1 MSTLASLASVT
12 ALPPRELPA
21 EGEVLLACPVGRGG
35 LMLFGWHTA
44 RLPRLGLASVGEA
57 RGKFRLHAWAHA
69 RPGAAWF
76 VAVVQLPPQTPPAP
90 DAALVLHATGRPDRA
105 IAALPARPCSPEQLA
120 NALATHGAA
129 LPGPIALFLAEL
141 CIAASRGGALKALL
155 AAFLHKAAE
164 DDGVVE
170 IVGQADGT
178 LMLQGWGRIEPDAA
192 EALLCDAQVS
202 RHQARLAAFPRPDI
216 ASPATGVVTLLEGAE
231 SIAPQSVH
239 ALFLVTGAALRR
251 RAVLPVRQVLNP
263 TDTGNHLRD
272 LLPRL
277 DCDAETACLARRM
290 MRPRFTGADT
300 LATLDRPV
308 RAAIDLAAVFPGAGV
323 YLAGWLID
331 PDALVREVSLC
342 GAEGLRVR
350 LDRHATRLPR
360 PDVAEAFAAD
370 PRYAGADAPH
380 GLAVFAE
387 AAGAADG
394 LHLDIDLGDGVAFLP
409 LRPMRGS
416 VRAKLRRVL
425 QSIDLHRA
433 LAHAAIARQVGPLL
447 RRVLAQGVP
456 LPRTETLRPA
466 QARRHAL
473 LLPMPLAGTPPQ
485 TALSF
490 LLADPLRADEALVL
504 ACPPC
509 WTDQD
514 VARLDSALRLYALD
528 ATVLRLTEPA
538 EWTEAL
544 EVCAR
549 ATEAEGFFCLGP
561 GVLGVSPGWRGH
573 LAVTGDAVAFPT
585 ALYEDHAVRS
595 IGVAA
600 IEKLPGAP
608 WSRAVRPGSG
618 RPCVPPP
625 PPQPSPASRERE
637 GCHQRP
643 LSREAGE
650 GWGGGGA
657 AAPKVGS
664 LAGAHVSR
672 AAWQAAGG
680 FAGGALLA
688 EAQEIAFFQR
698 LAAHGVAPRHVPQS
712 QVFALDDSLDRSPPH
727 WRQVARLVDGWL
739 LANVPTTEAA

>member
-1 MSTLASLASVT
+1 MSTMAGLASVT

-21 EGEVLLACPVGRGG
+21 DGEVLLACPVGRGG
-35 LMLFGWHTA
+35 VMLFGWHTA
-44 RLPRLGLASVGEA
+44 RLPRLGVASVGEA

-76 VAVVQLPPQTPPAP
+76 VAVVQFHGAPAP
-90 DAALVLHATGRPDRA
+90 GATLLLHATGRPDRA

-120 NALATHGAA
+120 TAVATHGAA

-141 CIAASRGGALKALL
+141 CIAAPRAGALKALL
-155 AAFLHKAAE
+155 SAFLHKAAE

-170 IVGQADGT
+170 IAGQADGT
-178 LMLQGWGRIEPDAA
+178 LLLQGWGRIEPDTPA

-202 RHQARLAAFPRPDI
+202 RQPASLAAFPRADI
-216 ASPATGVVTLLEGAE
+216 AAPATGVVALLAGAE
-231 SIAPQSVH
+231 LIAPASVH
-239 ALFLVTGAALRR
+239 ALYLVAGASLRR

-277 DCDAETACLARRM
+277 DCDADTAALVRRM

-323 YLAGWLID
+323 YLSGWLID
-331 PDALVREVSLC
+331 PESHVHELALC
-342 GAEGLRVR
+342 GANGLRVR
-350 LDRHATRLPR
+350 LDQHATRLPR
-360 PDVAEAFAAD
+360 PDVADAFAAD

-380 GLAVFAE
+380 GLAVFAQV
-387 AAGAADG
+387 AAEADG
-394 LHLDIDLGDGVAFLP
+394 LYLDLDLGDGVAFQP

-416 VRAKLRRVL
+416 PREKLRRVL
-425 QSIDLHRA
+425 QSIDLHRPG
-433 LAHAAIARQVGPLL
+433 AHAAIARQLGPLL

-456 LPRTETLRPA
+456 LPGAETLRQA

-473 LLPMPLAGTPPQ
+473 LLPMPPAGTPPQ

-490 LLADPLRADEALVL
+490 LLADPQRAGESLVL
-504 ACPPC
+504 ACPSC
-509 WTDQD
+509 WGDQD
-514 VARLDSALRLYALD
+514 FARLDSALRLYALD

-544 EVCAR
+544 ELCAR
-549 ATEAEGFFCLGP
+549 ATGADAFLCLGA
-561 GVLGVSPGWRGH
+561 GVLGAAPGWRAA
-573 LAVTGDAVAFPT
+573 LAVVGDPVAFPT

-608 WSRAVRPGSG
+608 WSRPVRPGAG
-618 RPCVPPP
+618 RTAANL
-625 PPQPSPASRERE
+625 PA
-637 GCHQRP
+637 GTQ
-643 LSREAGE
+643 G
-650 GWGGGGA
+650 
-657 AAPKVGS
+657 GS
-664 LAGAHVSR
+664 LAGAHITR

-680 FAGGALLA
+680 FAGHALLA

-698 LAAHGVAPRHVPQS
+698 LAAHGIAPRHVPVA
-712 QVFALDDSLDRSPPH
+712 QVVALDDPLDRAPPH
-727 WRQVARLVDGWL
+727 WRQVARLADGWL
-739 LANVPTTEAA
+739 LADALTTEAA

>member
-1 MSTLASLASVT
+1 MSALASLASVT
-12 ALPPRELPA
+12 ALPSRELPA
-21 EGEVLLACPVGRGG
+21 EGELLLACPVGRGG

-44 RLPRLGLASVGEA
+44 RLPRLGLASVGES

-76 VAVVQLPPQTPPAP
+76 AAVVQFQGAPTP
-90 DAALVLHATGRPDRA
+90 DATLVLHAVGRPDRT
-105 IAALPARPCSPEQLA
+105 IAALPPRPCSPEQLA
-120 NALATHGAA
+120 TALATHGAA

-141 CIAASRGGALKALL
+141 CIAAPRAGALKVLL
-155 AAFLHKAAE
+155 SAFLHKAAE
-164 DDGVVE
+164 DDGVIE
-170 IVGQADGT
+170 IAGQADGT
-178 LMLQGWGRIEPDAA
+178 LLLQGWGRIEADTPT

-202 RHQARLAAFPRPDI
+202 RHQAQLAAFPRADI
-216 ASPATGVVTLLEGAE
+216 AAPATGVVALLSGAE
-231 SIAPQSVH
+231 SIAPGSVH
-239 ALFLVTGAALRR
+239 ALFLVAGSALRR

-263 TDTGNHLRD
+263 ADTGNHLRD

-277 DCDAETACLARRM
+277 DCDADTAAHARRM

-331 PDALVREVSLC
+331 AEAQVRELALC

-350 LDRHATRLPR
+350 LDQHATRLPR

-370 PRYAGADAPH
+370 PRYAGADASH

-387 AAGAADG
+387 TVDTADG
-394 LHLDIDLGDGVAFLP
+394 LHLDVDLVDGVAFLP

-416 VRAKLRRVL
+416 LRAKLRRVL
-425 QSIDLHRA
+425 QSIDLHRPG
-433 LAHAAIARQVGPLL
+433 AHAAIARQLGPLL
-447 RRVLAQGVP
+447 RLVLAQRVP
-456 LPRTETLRPA
+456 LPQVETLRQA
-466 QARRHAL
+466 AARRHAL
-473 LLPMPLAGTPPQ
+473 LLPMPQAGTPPQ

-490 LLADPLRADEALVL
+490 LLADPLRADESLVL

-509 WTDQD
+509 WGDHD
-514 VARLDSALRLYALD
+514 FARLDSALRLYALD
-528 ATVLRLTEPA
+528 ATVLRLTESA

-549 ATEAEGFFCLGP
+549 ATEAEVFVCLGA
-561 GVLGVSPGWRGH
+561 GVLGATPSWRGH
-573 LAVTGDAVAFPT
+573 MAAAGDAVTFPT

-595 IGVAA
+595 IGVSV

-608 WSRAVRPGSG
+608 WSRAVRPGAG
-618 RPCVPPP
+618 RPMAN
-625 PPQPSPASRERE
+625 AS
-637 GCHQRP
+637 
-643 LSREAGE
+643 
-650 GWGGGGA
+650 A
-657 AAPKVGS
+657 AAGGGS
-664 LAGAHVSR
+664 LAGARIVR

-680 FAGGALLA
+680 FAGGGLLA

-698 LAAHGVAPRHVPQS
+698 LAAHGVAPRHVPAA
-712 QVFALDDSLDRSPPH
+712 QVFALDDPLDRAPPH
-727 WRQVARLVDGWL
+727 WRQVARLADGWL
-739 LANVPTTEAA
+739 LANTPTTEAARCGC